1 MSSSILQRL
10 GTWLDTRGGAA
21 RMKRFAEGW
30 PASSRRGI
38 RFYRTPLVQYR
49 YLERAGPDADAPTIV
64 FAADPPATVEFYDEL
79 LNLFSKR
86 FRVIVME
93 LPAMGFSASEASYNF
108 DFRQTNDDVAMFLR
122 AVAGP
127 NNILAFSCVATL
139 AAIDIADRYP
149 ELVSRLVLI
158 QGGSVEAFARWKA
171 ARDPKGI
178 LARPVLGQLAMSKM
192 APKRMPDWYKLSA
205 GKREMIQP
213 FCDCAHDTL
222 QRGALWPL
230 ASAYQVYMHRTVEL
244 SRPKQPML
252 GIWGA
257 ADRSHPDGNME
268 LCRVDLGLSEE
279 AFVVHS
285 VLGHAPEVEDP
296 QAIFD
301 DIARFMELVA

>member
-1 MSSSILQRL
+1 MSGRVLQRL

-21 RMKRFAEGW
+21 RMKRFAGGW
-30 PASSRRGI
+30 PASSRPGI
-38 RFYRTPLVQYR
+38 AFYRTPLVQYR
-49 YLERAGPDADAPTIV
+49 YLERAGPDVGAPTIV

-79 LNLFSKR
+79 LEVFSKR

-93 LPAMGFSASEASYNF
+93 LPSMGFSASVTSYNF
-108 DFRQTNDDVAMFLR
+108 DFRQTNDDVAIFLR
-122 AVAGP
+122 EVAGP
-127 NNILAFSCVATL
+127 DSILAFSCVATL
-139 AAIDIADRYP
+139 AAIDIANRNP

-192 APKRMPDWYKLSA
+192 APKRMPDWYELSA
-205 GKREMIQP
+205 GKRDMIHS

-222 QRGALWPL
+222 ARGALWPL
-230 ASAYQVYMHRTVEL
+230 ASAYQVYMDDRVEIA
-244 SRPKQPML
+244 RPRQPML

-268 LCRVDLGLSEE
+268 LCRDDLELNEDE
-279 AFVVHS
+279 FIVHS
-285 VLGHAPEVEDP
+285 TLGHAPEVEDP
-296 QAIFD
+296 QVIFNDID
-301 DIARFMELVA
+301 DFMKVQA